1 MAFTIKQNDT
11 SPSVSAILKD
21 SSLAAID
28 LTGATVKLHMKSLDG
43 TLKINSA
50 MTVINAIGG
59 TVQYDWQVGDTDTVG
74 TYLVEF
80 QVTYSDGA
88 IETFPN
94 SGNNVVSVVRELN

>member
-11 SPSVSAILKD
+11 SPSLSAILKD
-21 SSLAAID
+21 SSLVAVD
-28 LTGATVKLHMKSLDG
+28 LTGATVKLHMKSIDG
-43 TLKINSA
+43 ILKINSA
-50 MTVINAIGG
+50 MTITSAIGG
-59 TVQYDWQVGDTDTVG
+59 TVQYDWQTGDTDTVG

-94 SGNNVVSVVRELN
+94 SGNSIVSVVRELN